1 MDKPVL
7 TLTEVNYLM
16 RCAKKDTR
24 LAKILSK
31 LHDYD
36 DSFDVEIIF
45 FDESVADE
53 SEEW

>member
-1 MDKPVL
+1 MDKPIL
-7 TLTEVNYLM
+7 TLTEVNYLV

-31 LHDYD
+31 LHDD
-36 DSFDVEIIF
+36 DSFEIEIIL